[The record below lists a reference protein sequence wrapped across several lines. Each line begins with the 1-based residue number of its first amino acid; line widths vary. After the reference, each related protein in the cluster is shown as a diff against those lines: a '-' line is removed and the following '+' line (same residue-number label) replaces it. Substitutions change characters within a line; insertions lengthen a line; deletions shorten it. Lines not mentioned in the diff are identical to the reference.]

1 MKNKILLFSDHPLSS
16 SGVGTQARWL
26 INGLIETGRYSFKC
40 FGAAVKHNNYD
51 IDIINDDFIIKPID
65 GFGTRDLIRHAIAT
79 EQPDCVLLFTDPR
92 FFIHIFEMEDEIH
105 SVCPIAYNHLW
116 DNPPWPEFNRV
127 LYESCDLINCIN
139 KQTFNMLKE
148 NMPTHNVGYIPH
160 AVPNEL
166 YFQLTQE
173 QNKQNKIQLLGQNRA
188 DHFIALFVSRN
199 ARRKRANDLLVS
211 WRQFIDQ
218 LQISEG
224 HSKATLLMHTDPF
237 DQEGPNLH
245 RVIDQLKLNEN
256 VVFSNERLDFQKM
269 NVIYNLSDVVINV
282 SLNEG
287 FGLSLLEAK
296 MAAKPLI
303 AVKTG
308 GMIEQVFDDETGTE
322 FGCALEPDVKSL
334 VGNQMIPYIYEDYV
348 SHKKVTDA
356 IMKMYKLPQ
365 SERERIGNLAQIN
378 AQTKFNIKNT
388 INDWDISLTKLINDW
403 KNSDIKRWNVN
414 SI

>member
-16 SGVGTQARWL
+16 TGVGTQARWL

-173 QNKQNKIQLLGQNRA
+173 QNRQNKIQLLGQNRA
-188 DHFIALFVSRN
+188 DHFIVLFVSRN

-211 WRQFIDQ
+211 WHQF
-218 LQISEG
+218 
-224 HSKATLLMHTDPF
+224 
-237 DQEGPNLH
+237 
-245 RVIDQLKLNEN
+245 
-256 VVFSNERLDFQKM
+256 
-269 NVIYNLSDVVINV
+269 
-282 SLNEG
+282 
-287 FGLSLLEAK
+287 
-296 MAAKPLI
+296 
-303 AVKTG
+303 
-308 GMIEQVFDDETGTE
+308 
-322 FGCALEPDVKSL
+322 C
-334 VGNQMIPYIYEDYV
+334 
-348 SHKKVTDA
+348 
-356 IMKMYKLPQ
+356 
-365 SERERIGNLAQIN
+365 
-378 AQTKFNIKNT
+378 
-388 INDWDISLTKLINDW
+388 
-403 KNSDIKRWNVN
+403 
-414 SI
+414 